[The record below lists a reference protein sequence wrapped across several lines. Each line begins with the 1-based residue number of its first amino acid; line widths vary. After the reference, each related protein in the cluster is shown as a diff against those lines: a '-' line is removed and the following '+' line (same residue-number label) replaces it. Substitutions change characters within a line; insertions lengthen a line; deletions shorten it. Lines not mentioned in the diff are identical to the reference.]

1 MKKALLVFLIIC
13 SRILYAQSDCISAIS
28 ICGNSDISY
37 TPSGPGNV
45 LEGIGVNSC
54 LSDTE
59 NEHFSVWY
67 SFTASTSGT
76 LAFTINPNVDTDDYD
91 FAVYGPTTNG
101 CTSLNTGNIF
111 VTPVRCN
118 FWGTGSSQGNTGLS
132 LTIPPPP
139 PPNTNGS
146 AGNQDEWSP
155 YLVVQ
160 AGETYYLV
168 VDNYRSSA
176 NGFSLT
182 WTGTAS
188 LSSAFND
195 PSLAPYPFVTPG
207 LPAANPADPNEVTV
221 CSLATPFNFAS
232 LSAGIVNGNSA
243 NFKVTYHKNTNDA
256 ITGGNPVTSEIVSL
270 TQVYYYRIVYQD
282 PANPTNP
289 MNGCFITGKFKF
301 RDGSFT
307 LNNATL
313 TSCSNDGAGTAMFD
327 LTTAA
332 IGAGPTHTLKY
343 YPTMFDLNAGTNE
356 ITSPAIYQFVSAQ
369 GKIFVK
375 ATNEFG
381 CTATAE
387 ITLKFHPLV
396 PVTDASLRSCFLE
409 SNPSLGTFNL
419 SNATVTTL
427 TGATKKYYPSLTD
440 AVNGTNEILSFLAY
454 TAPSGVIYVKVFNA
468 QGCYSIAKVTLT
480 VLSPVY
486 STVLQDKI
494 ICVEDKTTLDAGPGF
509 NGYEW
514 STGATTQ
521 SITNVGVG
529 TYWVKLKT
537 GDCITL
543 QNVKVYASE
552 QPVVSSIDIANT
564 SITVNVIGGTPA
576 YKYSMDNINWQD
588 SNVFTNVSRGDH
600 TVYVKDAYDCEPI
613 DITVVVPNL
622 INVITPNGDGI
633 NDVIDYSALSG
644 KQSLVLSI
652 FDRYGT
658 KIHQADKTNGFK
670 WDGTVAGK
678 KVPTGTY
685 WYSVT
690 WNEND
695 KKNTPFKFSGWVMVK
710 NRE

>member
-37 TPSGPGNV
+37 TPSGPGNI
-45 LEGIGVNSC
+45 LEGIGANSC

-67 SFTASTSGT
+67 SFTAATSGT
-76 LAFTINPNVDTDDYD
+76 LAFVINPVIDTDDYD

-101 CTSLNTGNIF
+101 CTSLNNSNIF

-118 FWGTGSSQGNTGLS
+118 FNGTGASQGNTGLL

-146 AGNQDEWSP
+146 AGNQSEWSP
-155 YLVVQ
+155 HMVVQ

-168 VDNYRSSA
+168 VDNYRSSPD
-176 NGFSLT
+176 GFSLT

-195 PSLAPYPFVTPG
+195 PALAPFPFITPG
-207 LPAANPADPNEVTV
+207 LPAANPNDPNEVTV
-221 CSLATPFNFAS
+221 CSLATPFNFTS
-232 LSAGIVNGNSA
+232 LSTAIINGNSP

-256 ITGGNPVTSEIVSL
+256 ITGGNPVTSEVVNL
-270 TQVYYYRIVYQD
+270 ALVYYYRIVYQD
-282 PANPTNP
+282 PVNPTNP

-301 RDGSFT
+301 RDGGFT
-307 LNNATL
+307 LTNATL
-313 TSCSNDGAGTAMFD
+313 TSCSNNNSGTAMFD
-327 LTTAA
+327 LTTAT
-332 IGAGPTHTLKY
+332 IGAGPNHVLKY

-356 ITSPAIYQFVSAQ
+356 ITSPAIYQFVSAE

-381 CTATAE
+381 CTANAE

-396 PVTDASLRSCFLE
+396 TVTDASLRTCFLE
-409 SNPSLGTFNL
+409 TNHSLGTFNL
-419 SNATVTTL
+419 SNAPVTTQL
-427 TGATKKYYPSLTD
+427 GATKKYYPSLTD

-454 TAPSGVIYVKVFNA
+454 TAPTGVIYVKVINA
-468 QGCYSIAKVTLT
+468 QGCYNIAKVTLT

-486 STVLQDKI
+486 SNVLQDKI
-494 ICVEDKTTLDAGPGF
+494 ICIEDKTTLDAGPGF

-521 SITNVGVG
+521 VINNVSVG

-537 GDCITL
+537 GDCISL
-543 QNVKVYASE
+543 QTVKVYASE
-552 QPVVSSIDIANT
+552 QPVVSSIDISNT
-564 SITVNVIGGTPA
+564 TITVNVIAGAPE

-600 TVYVKDAYDCEPI
+600 KIYVKDAYDCEPI

-622 INVITPNGDGI
+622 INVITPNGDGV

-644 KQSLVLSI
+644 KNGLIFSI

-658 KIHQADKTNGFK
+658 KIHQADKSNGYK

-678 KVPTGTY
+678 KIPTGTY

>member
-54 LSDTE
+54 LSDTD

-76 LAFTINPNVDTDDYD
+76 LAFVINPTIDTDDYD

-101 CTSLNTGNIF
+101 CTSLNNNNIF
-111 VTPVRCN
+111 VTPLRCN
-118 FWGTGSSQGNTGLS
+118 FNGTGSSQGNTGLL

-146 AGNQDEWSP
+146 AGNQAEWSP
-155 YLVVQ
+155 HMVVQ

-168 VDNYRSSA
+168 VDNYRSSPD
-176 NGFSLT
+176 GFSLT

-195 PSLAPYPFVTPG
+195 PTLAPFPFVTPG

-221 CSLATPFNFAS
+221 CSLATPFNFAT
-232 LSAGIVNGNSA
+232 LSAGIINGNSP
-243 NFKVTYHKNTNDA
+243 NFKVSYHKNTNDA
-256 ITGGNPVTSEIVSL
+256 ITGGNPVTSEVVNL
-270 TQVYYYRIVYQD
+270 TSVYYYRIVYQD

-301 RDGSFT
+301 RDGGFT
-307 LNNATL
+307 LTNATL
-313 TSCSNDGAGTAMFD
+313 TSCSNNGSGTAMFD

-332 IGAGPTHTLKY
+332 IGAGPTHTLQY
-343 YPTMFDLNAGTNE
+343 YPTLFDLNAGTNE
-356 ITSPAIYQFVSAQ
+356 ITSPAIYQFVSAE
-369 GKIFVK
+369 GKIYVK

-381 CTATAE
+381 CTATAQ

-396 PVTDASLRSCFLE
+396 AVTDASLRSCFLE
-409 SNPSLGTFNL
+409 TNPSLGTFNL
-419 SNATVTTL
+419 SNATVTTVV
-427 TGATKKYYPSLTD
+427 GAVKKYYPSLTD

-454 TAPSGVIYVKVFNA
+454 TAPAGVIYVKVFNA

-486 STVLQDKI
+486 SNVLQDKI

-521 SITNVGVG
+521 AINNVGVG

-543 QNVKVYASE
+543 QAVKVYASE
-552 QPVVSSIDIANT
+552 QPVVSSIDISNT
-564 SITVNVIGGTPA
+564 TITVNVIAGAPE

-613 DITVVVPNL
+613 EITVVVPNL
-622 INVITPNGDGI
+622 INVITPNGDGV

-644 KQSLVLSI
+644 KNGLIFSI

-658 KIHQADKTNGFK
+658 KIHQADKSNGYK

-678 KVPTGTY
+678 KIPTGTY

>member
-45 LEGIGVNSC
+45 LEGIGANSC
-54 LSDTE
+54 LSDTD

-67 SFTASTSGT
+67 SFTAATSGT
-76 LAFTINPNVDTDDYD
+76 LAFTIDPNVNGDDYD

-101 CTSLNTGNIF
+101 CTSLNNNNIF
-111 VTPVRCN
+111 VTPLRCN
-118 FWGTGSSQGNTGLS
+118 YWGGTTTGNTGLS

-139 PPNTNGS
+139 PPNTNGMG
-146 AGNQDEWSP
+146 GNQSEWSP
-155 YLVVQ
+155 HMVVN

-168 VDNYRSSA
+168 VDNFRSSPD
-176 NGFSLT
+176 GFSLT

-195 PSLAPYPFVTPG
+195 PTLAPFPFVTPG
-207 LPAANPADPNEVTV
+207 LPAANPTDPNEVME
-221 CSLATPFNFAS
+221 CSNTTAFDFTT
-232 LSAGIVNGNSA
+232 LSAGIINGNST
-243 NFKVTYHKNTNDA
+243 NFRVTYHKNTNDA
-256 ITGGNPVTSEIVSL
+256 ITGGNPITAEI
-270 TQVYYYRIVYQD
+270 TNPATTYYYRIVYQD
-282 PANPTNP
+282 PAHPNNP

-301 RDGSFT
+301 KNASFT

-313 TSCSNDGAGTAMFD
+313 TNCSNNYSGTSVFD

-332 IGAGPTHTLKY
+332 IGAQPTHVLKY

-356 ITSPAIYQFVSAQ
+356 ITSPAIYQFVSAE

-396 PVTDASLRSCFLE
+396 TVTEASLRACFHE
-409 SNPSLGTFNL
+409 GNPSIGTFNL
-419 SNATVTTL
+419 SNAPVTTL
-427 TGATKKYYPSLTD
+427 VGATKKYYRSLAD
-440 AVNGTNEILSFLAY
+440 AENGTSEITNFLAY
-454 TAPSGVIYVKVFNA
+454 DAPTGVVYVKVFNA

-480 VLSPVY
+480 VLAPVY
-486 STVLQDKI
+486 SSVLQDKI

-521 SITNVGVG
+521 SINNVAVG

-537 GDCITL
+537 GDCIAI
-543 QNVKVYASE
+543 QHVKVYASE
-552 QPVVSSIDIANT
+552 QPVVSNIDISNNT
-564 SITVNVIGGTPA
+564 ITVNVIGGAPE

-588 SNVFTNVSRGDH
+588 SNVFTNLARGDH
-600 TVYVKDAYDCEPI
+600 QIYVKDAYDCEPI
-613 DITVVVPNL
+613 VITVVVPNL
-622 INVITPNGDGI
+622 INVITPNGDGV

-644 KQSLVLSI
+644 KNGLIFSV

-658 KIHQADKTNGFK
+658 KIHQADKSNGYK

-678 KVPTGTY
+678 KIPTGTY

-695 KKNTPFKFSGWVMVK
+695 KKNTPFKFSGWLVVK

>member
-101 CTSLNTGNIF
+101 CTSLNTSNIF

>member
-1 MKKALLVFLIIC
+1 MKKALLIFLIFC
-13 SRILYAQSDCISAIS
+13 SHIFYAQSDCISAIS

-45 LEGIGVNSC
+45 LEGIGANSC
-54 LSDTE
+54 LNDID

-67 SFTASTSGT
+67 SFTAATSGT
-76 LAFTINPNVDTDDYD
+76 LAFVINPNIDTDDYD

-101 CTSLNTGNIF
+101 CTSLNNNNVF
-111 VTPVRCN
+111 VTPLRCN
-118 FWGTGSSQGNTGLS
+118 YNGTGSSQGNTGLL

-146 AGNQDEWSP
+146 AGNQAEWSP
-155 YLVVQ
+155 HMVVQ

-168 VDNYRSSA
+168 VDNFRSSPD
-176 NGFSLT
+176 GFSLT

-195 PSLAPYPFVTPG
+195 PSLAPFPFLTPG
-207 LPAANPADPNEVTV
+207 LPAANPNDPNEVMI
-221 CSLATPFNFAS
+221 CSLATPFNFSS
-232 LSAGIVNGNSA
+232 LSAAVINGNSP
-243 NFKVTYHKNTNDA
+243 NFKVSYHKNTNDA
-256 ITGGNPVTSEIVSL
+256 ITGGNPVTSEVVSL
-270 TQVYYYRIVYQD
+270 TLPYYYRIVYQD
-282 PANPTNP
+282 PVNPTNP

-301 RDGSFT
+301 KDASFT
-307 LNNATL
+307 LTNATL
-313 TSCSNDGAGTAMFD
+313 TSCSNNSSGTAMYD
-327 LTTAA
+327 LTTANV
-332 IGAGPTHTLKY
+332 GAGPTHVLQY

-356 ITSPAIYQFVSAQ
+356 ITSPAIYQFVSAE

-396 PVTDASLRSCFLE
+396 AVTPASLRSCSLE
-409 SNPSLGTFNL
+409 NNPSLGTFNL
-419 SNATVTTL
+419 SNAPVVTGT
-427 TGATKKYYPSLTD
+427 APKKYYPSLSD
-440 AVNGTNEILSFLAY
+440 AQNGTNEILNFLTY

-480 VLSPVY
+480 VISPVY
-486 STVLQDKI
+486 SNVLQDKI
-494 ICVEDKTTLDAGPGF
+494 ICIEDKTTLDAGPGF
-509 NGYEW
+509 SGYEW

-529 TYWVKLKT
+529 TYWVRLKT
-537 GDCITL
+537 GDCIAT
-543 QNVKVYASE
+543 QKVKVYASE
-552 QPVVSSIDIANT
+552 QPVVSNIDITNT
-564 SITVNVIGGTPA
+564 TITVNVIAGTPE
-576 YKYSMDNINWQD
+576 YKYSLDNINWQD
-588 SNVFTNVSRGDH
+588 SNVFTNISRGDH
-600 TVYVKDAYDCEPI
+600 KVYVKDAYDCEPI
-613 DITVVVPNL
+613 EITVVVPNL

-644 KQSLVLSI
+644 KNGLVLSI

-658 KIHQADKTNGFK
+658 KIHQADKTNGYK

-678 KVPTGTY
+678 KIPTGTY

>member
-37 TPSGPGNV
+37 TPSGPGNI
-45 LEGIGVNSC
+45 LEGIGANSC

-67 SFTASTSGT
+67 SFTAATSGT
-76 LAFTINPNVDTDDYD
+76 LAFVINPTIDTDDYD

-101 CTSLNTGNIF
+101 CTSLNNSNVF

-118 FWGTGSSQGNTGLS
+118 FNGTGSSQGNTGLL

-146 AGNQDEWSP
+146 AGNQSEWSP
-155 YLVVQ
+155 HMVVQ

-168 VDNYRSSA
+168 VDNYRSSPD
-176 NGFSLT
+176 GFSLT

-195 PSLAPYPFVTPG
+195 PALAPFPFITPG

-221 CSLATPFNFAS
+221 CSLATPFNFLS
-232 LSAGIVNGNSA
+232 LNAGVINGNSA

-256 ITGGNPVTSEIVSL
+256 ITGGNPVTSEIVNL
-270 TQVYYYRIVYQD
+270 ATVYYYRIVYQD

-301 RDGSFT
+301 RDGSFALT
-307 LNNATL
+307 NATL
-313 TSCSNDGAGTAMFD
+313 TSCSNNNAGTAMFD
-327 LTTAA
+327 LTTAT
-332 IGAGPTHTLKY
+332 IGALPSHVLKY

-356 ITSPAIYQFVSAQ
+356 ITSPSIYQFVSAE

-396 PVTDASLRSCFLE
+396 TVTDASLRTCFLE
-409 SNPSLGTFNL
+409 TNHSLGTFNL
-419 SNATVTTL
+419 SNATVTTQL
-427 TGATKKYYPSLTD
+427 GATKKYYPSQTD
-440 AVNGTNEILSFLAY
+440 AVNGTNEILNFLTY
-454 TAPSGVIYVKVFNA
+454 TAPSGVIYVKVINA
-468 QGCYSIAKVTLT
+468 QGCYNIAKVTLT

-486 STVLQDKI
+486 SNVLQDKI
-494 ICVEDKTTLDAGPGF
+494 ICIEDKTTLDAGPGF
-509 NGYEW
+509 NAYEW

-521 SITNVGVG
+521 VINSVAVG

-543 QNVKVYASE
+543 QTVKVYASE
-552 QPVVSSIDIANT
+552 QPVVSSIDISNT
-564 SITVNVIGGTPA
+564 TITVNVIAGAPE
-576 YKYSMDNINWQD
+576 YKYSMDNVNWQD

-600 TVYVKDAYDCEPI
+600 KIYVKDAYDCDPI
-613 DITVVVPNL
+613 EITVVVPNL
-622 INVITPNGDGI
+622 INVITPNGDGV
-633 NDVIDYSALSG
+633 NDFIDYSALSG
-644 KQSLVLSI
+644 KNGLIFSI

-658 KIHQADKTNGFK
+658 KIHQADKSNGYK

-678 KVPTGTY
+678 KIPTGTY

>member
-37 TPSGPGNV
+37 TPAGPGNI
-45 LEGIGVNSC
+45 LEGIGINSC
-54 LSDTE
+54 LNDTE
-59 NEHFSVWY
+59 NEHYSVWY
-67 SFTASTSGT
+67 SFTAATSGT
-76 LAFTINPNVDTDDYD
+76 LAFVINPNMDIDDYD

-101 CTSLNTGNIF
+101 CTSLNNNNIF
-111 VTPVRCN
+111 VTPLRCN
-118 FWGTGSSQGNTGLS
+118 YNGTGASQGNTGLL

-139 PPNTNGS
+139 PPNANGS
-146 AGNQDEWSP
+146 AGNQLEWSP
-155 YLVVQ
+155 HMVVQ

-168 VDNYRSSA
+168 VDNFLSSPD
-176 NGFSLT
+176 GFSLT
-182 WTGTAS
+182 WSGTAS

-195 PSLAPYPFVTPG
+195 PALAPFPFVTPG
-207 LPAANPADPNEVTV
+207 QPAANPANPNEITV
-221 CSLATPFNFAS
+221 CSLATPFNFTA
-232 LSAGIVNGNSA
+232 LSTGIINGNST
-243 NFKVTYHKNTNDA
+243 NFKVSYHKNTNDA
-256 ITGGNPVTSEIVSL
+256 ITGGNPVTSEVVDL
-270 TQVYYYRIVYQD
+270 AATYYYRIVYQD

-313 TSCSNDGAGTAMFD
+313 TSCSNNNSGTAMFD
-327 LTTAA
+327 LTTAT
-332 IGAGPTHTLKY
+332 IGALPSHTLKY
-343 YPTMFDLNAGTNE
+343 YPTLFDLNAGTNE
-356 ITSPAIYQFVSAQ
+356 ITSPSIYQFVSAEA
-369 GKIFVK
+369 KIFVK

-387 ITLKFHPLV
+387 IALKFHPLV
-396 PVTDASLRSCFLE
+396 VVTDAFLRECFIE
-409 SNPSLGTFNL
+409 TNHSLGVFNL
-419 SNATVTTL
+419 NNAPVTAGT
-427 TGATKKYYPSLTD
+427 ATKKYYPSVAD
-440 AVNGTNEILSFLAY
+440 AVNGTNEILNFLTY
-454 TAPSGVIYVKVFNA
+454 TAPTGVVYAKVFNA
-468 QGCYSIAKVTLT
+468 QGCYNIAKITLT
-480 VLSPVY
+480 VMGPVY
-486 STVLQDKI
+486 SSVLKDKI
-494 ICVEDKTTLDAGPGF
+494 ICIEDKTTLDAGPGF
-509 NGYEW
+509 SGYEW

-521 SITNVGVG
+521 AINNAAVG

-537 GDCITL
+537 GTCITL
-543 QNVKVYASE
+543 QKVKVYASE
-552 QPVVSSIDIANT
+552 QPVVSSIDISNT
-564 SITVNVIGGTPA
+564 TITVNVIGGVPD

-588 SNVFTNVSRGDH
+588 SNVFTNISRGDH
-600 TVYVKDAYDCEPI
+600 KVYVKDAYDCEPI
-613 DITVVVPNL
+613 DITVLVPNL
-622 INVITPNGDGI
+622 INVITPNGDGV

-658 KIHQADKTNGFK
+658 KIHQADKSNGYK
-670 WDGTVAGK
+670 WDGTIAGK
-678 KVPTGTY
+678 KIPTGTY